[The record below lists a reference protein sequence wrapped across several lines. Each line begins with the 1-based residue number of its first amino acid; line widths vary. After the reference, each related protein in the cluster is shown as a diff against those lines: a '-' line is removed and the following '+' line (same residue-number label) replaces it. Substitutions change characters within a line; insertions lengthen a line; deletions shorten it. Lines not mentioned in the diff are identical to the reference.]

1 MILGAITNDFRNA
14 PQFVLQARMTR
25 NPNLE
30 GLRRCQNLPPGS
42 GLLFGLAALALRG
55 GTGAVELVECPLF
68 ERPNGSIII
77 AAAELVCTSA
87 PENWQ
92 RDSLEF

>member
-1 MILGAITNDFRNA
+1 
-14 PQFVLQARMTR
+14 MTR

-30 GLRRCQNLPPGS
+30 GLRRCQNLRPGS